1 MLRLLNHS
9 ERLKV
14 GKRVVS
20 EKKNQKKPSD
30 GQTFRQTNYTKHQ
43 TEDKC
48 TARVATNTRY
58 PWSTSEGLTV
68 VQGTNSRRRC
78 STALLP
84 ETSLVF
90 IVHLLLHLIQ
100 HLLHPLQLQARRKK
114 SLVKISTLLYINPDR
129 LKLDYT
135 VSRH

>member
-20 EKKNQKKPSD
+20 EKKKKPSD

-48 TARVATNTRY
+48 TARVATNARY

-68 VQGTNSRRRC
+68 VQGDKQQAALQHS
-78 STALLP
+78 STPGDITGLYRASAAASYSASP
-84 ETSLVF
+84 ASSSAAGTDE
-90 IVHLLLHLIQ
+90 
-100 HLLHPLQLQARRKK
+100 K
-114 SLVKISTLLYINPDR
+114 SVWLRSPNLLYINPDQ

-135 VSRH
+135 VF